1 MDPQL
6 QEIGM
11 YEAANLLNIL
21 NSQENVSSDMLSRLS
36 YDQGLTRYWRLVH
49 FLDMM
54 CNPRNFIPP
63 YDGKLRI

>member
-21 NSQENVSSDMLSRLS
+21 NSQENVSADTMYRLS
-36 YDQGLTRYWRLVH
+36 YDQALSKYWKLVH
-49 FLDMM
+49 LLDMM
-54 CNPRNFIPP
+54 QNPKNFIPP
-63 YDGKLRI
+63 YDGKGMG